1 MIKYTGIMLIIIFFF
16 STGLYFS
23 VRLKNR
29 YEFLSAFREFLS
41 ALETN
46 IRYNG
51 GDIFKLIER
60 SLPNGI
66 SEYFK
71 TGSFNNMNEYFE
83 TCIKNIPKACALKKE
98 DKSLI
103 IEFGRLLGT
112 ADIDGELSHIGL
124 YKELIETNIDNSI
137 EELNQKSKLF
147 KLLGLFSGIAA
158 ALLII

>member
-1 MIKYTGIMLIIIFFF
+1 
-16 STGLYFS
+16 
-23 VRLKNR
+23 
-29 YEFLSAFREFLS
+29 
-41 ALETN
+41 
-46 IRYNG
+46 
-51 GDIFKLIER
+51 
-60 SLPNGI
+60 
-66 SEYFK
+66 
-71 TGSFNNMNEYFE
+71 MNEYFE

-124 YKELIETNIDNSI
+124 YKELIETNIDNSK